1 MGALREGLTERHAKR
16 RSCAHE
22 EGPHD
27 VSPHPTQEIAVRSAH
42 IRILRLR
49 GGRPRVWKR
58 SVTVRRA
65 AEAAGHLVLLGRVRA
80 LLASGLTR
88 PLVFARSP
96 RGRPGGLTTNATRS
110 PPRGERKPTARAMVR
125 STPSPSA
132 RVAAGTL
139 PSQPT
144 RAGPITDRV
153 LVLRTQA
160 GAPSNGV
167 DS

>member
-22 EGPHD
+22 EGPHN

-65 AEAAGHLVLLGRVRA
+65 AEAAGHVGAVGARVGASSRASGSRGDGGDRRSLPLHDPPVRFGRNSQVSPRSCVLRKMCFNSVSSKKLRFNASWLVLTSFISFSSFSKHA
-80 LLASGLTR
+80 
-88 PLVFARSP
+88 
-96 RGRPGGLTTNATRS
+96 
-110 PPRGERKPTARAMVR
+110 
-125 STPSPSA
+125 
-132 RVAAGTL
+132 
-139 PSQPT
+139 
-144 RAGPITDRV
+144 
-153 LVLRTQA
+153 
-160 GAPSNGV
+160 
-167 DS
+167 